1 MYSCRYELN
10 VLISVTNQDL
20 VKKIH
25 KNLFAPLG
33 ISWLFPMTPGC
44 TLGTMVGNAEQSPWI
59 GGEVVQVGVL
69 LEIVVIIGGF
79 QRH

>member
-1 MYSCRYELN
+1 
-10 VLISVTNQDL
+10 
-20 VKKIH
+20 
-25 KNLFAPLG
+25 
-33 ISWLFPMTPGC
+33 MTPGC
-44 TLGTMVGNAEQSPWI
+44 ALGTMVGNAEQSPWI